1 MKARKVKGLD
11 PDGPLVENACRTVLV
26 RLDELHQFTP
36 AVLDPADHTAL
47 HDMRIAAKRLR
58 YLLELTG
65 PCFGPHAARG
75 AKVAKR
81 LQSLL
86 GDIHDCDEMLPR
98 VEAHVDRLRSE
109 DAAAVQQIA
118 TEDAGDL
125 DPGAGRASAHGPKY
139 RGLEALHAYLT
150 ARRSVL
156 YARFLDEWADL
167 RQDGF
172 REDLTEEVREAAP
185 SAMPA

>member
-1 MKARKVKGLD
+1 VKARKVKGLG

-36 AVLDPADHTAL
+36 AVLDPADQGAL

-65 PCFGPHAARG
+65 PCFGPQAARG

-81 LQSLL
+81 LQTLL

-98 VEAHVDRLRSE
+98 VEAHLDRLRSE
-109 DAAAVQQIA
+109 DAAAVQQTGEEGA
-118 TEDAGDL
+118 EDL
-125 DPGAGRASAHGPKY
+125 DPDAGRAAAHGPKY
-139 RGLEALHAYLT
+139 RGLEALRAYLT
-150 ARRSVL
+150 ARRAVL
-156 YARFLDEWADL
+156 YSRFLVEWADL
-167 RQDGF
+167 RHEGF
-172 REDLTEEVREAAP
+172 RDDLTEEVREAAP
-185 SAMPA
+185 FAVAA